1 MDPLVFTIL
10 LVILGIAV
18 LYVVIK
24 YAVKSAIQEA
34 HAEMKEKEEK
44 ENE

>member
-1 MDPLVFTIL
+1 MEPLVFTIL
-10 LVILGIAV
+10 LIILGIAV

-34 HAEMKEKEEK
+34 HAEIKEKKEK
-44 ENE
+44 DNE